1 MSRPTLVPE
10 LYVSNL
16 RVSLEFY
23 QDVLGFRMEYER
35 PEDKFAALS
44 LGGAQL
50 MLEEAPSLAR
60 ATPAEFEQGQW
71 RPADLEP
78 PFGRGVN
85 FEIRVDDIDAA
96 NERIAARGYP
106 LLLDVHQRVY
116 RLKLDENG
124 TAVIG
129 DTTQHFYTQNRYRD
143 IVADPD
149 GKSFYLITDENG
161 KTSGPS
167 GLTVT
172 SNLKNPGTIL
182 KFTLLEENVNVKKQE
197 AEDIFRI
204 WPNPASHVLSVEL
217 RNQSEKDFRAE
228 LINLSGQ
235 VVREFT
241 ELQPGFNETKID
253 DIPYYVVL
261 DCEYS
266 ISTFCGEEELT
277 LEEIY
282 DSPLYKAVYSV

>member
-35 PEDKFAALS
+35 PEDKFAALN

-50 MLEEAPSLAR
+50 MLEETPSLAR
-60 ATPAEFEQGQW
+60 ATPVEFEQGQW

-116 RLKLDENG
+116 RLKFENC
-124 TAVIG
+124 AVR
-129 DTTQHFYTQNRYRD
+129 QLL
-143 IVADPD
+143 VADPD
-149 GKSFYLITDENG
+149 GYLI
-161 KTSGPS
+161 
-167 GLTVT
+167 
-172 SNLKNPGTIL
+172 
-182 KFTLLEENVNVKKQE
+182 
-197 AEDIFRI
+197 R
-204 WPNPASHVLSVEL
+204 LS
-217 RNQSEKDFRAE
+217 
-228 LINLSGQ
+228 
-235 VVREFT
+235 EF
-241 ELQPGFNETKID
+241 D
-253 DIPYYVVL
+253 
-261 DCEYS
+261 
-266 ISTFCGEEELT
+266 
-277 LEEIY
+277 
-282 DSPLYKAVYSV
+282 